1 MKLTRDLARYV
12 VAHRRFVFR
21 ACTRGVEMGSGPS
34 PEYDRLEKYYTR
46 AVNNRPWLEWL
57 MGRRWG
63 MRIILSWIS

>member
-1 MKLTRDLARYV
+1 MSLTHDLARYV
-12 VAHRRFVFR
+12 IAHRRFCWQ
-21 ACTRGVEMGSGPS
+21 ATHGGVEMYGPC
-34 PEYDRLEKYYTR
+34 PAYDRLEKYYTR